1 MKSKQIHE
9 HRNRSVGKRF
19 EVEYQLE
26 NILLVQLPSS
36 QKTVGVSESCSR
48 HLCSVCFEMYLDLHA
63 LKKILYILQK
73 VLGISWLWGKI
84 KVCKNEG
91 HRLQGRVLD
100 GYLQDEL
107 FMGSPVAQA
116 LLFKDAA

>member
-1 MKSKQIHE
+1 MEKVWSGAPT
-9 HRNRSVGKRF
+9 GKYPFSPITFFTEDCRGQWKLF
-19 EVEYQLE
+19 KAP
-26 NILLVQLPSS
+26 LLCLLWDV
-36 QKTVGVSESCSR
+36 
-48 HLCSVCFEMYLDLHA
+48 LDLHA
-63 LKKILYILQK
+63 LKKILHILQK
-73 VLGISWLWGKI
+73 VPGISWLWGKI

-107 FMGSPVAQA
+107 FMGGPVAQA